1 METEIICLVVL
12 VTLLKRAYTDGAFM
26 YTSPLLFPLLE
37 HYSDYSEHY
46 SPRQPLWTGGL
57 FVVVHVIKTH
67 FTANQNWFSPTF
79 VSQTQDP
86 E

>member
-1 METEIICLVVL
+1 METNIICLIVL
-12 VTLLKRAYTDGAFM
+12 MTLLKRAYTDDAFM
-26 YTSPLLFPLLE
+26 YTSSLLFPLFK
-37 HYSDYSEHY
+37 HYSDS
-46 SPRQPLWTGGL
+46 SASLWTRSL

-79 VSQTQDP
+79 VSQTQDQ